1 MKRLSRKNITDI
13 DLGILTSGGMFDL
26 VDNAIKESLR
36 ITDNEYDF
44 IVEKTT
50 DEELNLLIKENKT
63 FSDKRKLSII
73 LNKYLELYSNQ
84 K

>member
-13 DLGILTSGGMFDL
+13 DLGILASGGMFDL

-36 ITDNEYDF
+36 ITDKEYDF
-44 IVEKTT
+44 LVEKTT